1 MIKKIRFINILLRLV
16 LMAEKTVASIGS
28 LKPGRYVIFDD
39 KVCIIKSTQTS
50 RTGKHGHAKCRV
62 EAVGVLDGS
71 KIIKIIPAHDNVDVP
86 IIEKK
91 AAQVLSI
98 SGDTANIMDMES
110 FETFDLKIPDELKAD
125 IKEGVQVVYWIMM
138 GDKMMKQVKV

>member
-1 MIKKIRFINILLRLV
+1 
-16 LMAEKTVASIGS
+16 MAEKMVASIGS
-28 LKPGRYVIFDD
+28 LKPGRYVIFDG

-71 KIIKIIPAHDNVDVP
+71 KMMKIMPAHDNVDVP

-91 AAQVLSI
+91 PAQVLSI
-98 SGDTANIMDMES
+98 NGDTANVMDMES
-110 FETFDLKIPDELKAD
+110 FETFDLKIPEELKED
-125 IKEGVQVVYWIMM
+125 VKEGVQVIYWIMM
-138 GDKMMKQVKV
+138 GDKLMKQIKV